1 MRRLVLLCFACA
13 VAADPLA
20 ERVDRLARP
29 YVEGGTVVGMVVGV
43 RDGADECV
51 RGYGDP
57 RPGADTVYEI
67 GSISKV
73 FTGVLLASMAR
84 DGLVSLD
91 APVAGLLA
99 PGTKVPA
106 RGERQITLVDLSTH
120 TSGLPR
126 MPDNFAPKDPRNPY
140 ADYTVEQMREFLGH
154 VRLASVPGER
164 YAYSNVGAGLLGHA
178 LARRA
183 GESYEELLKERIT
196 GPLGMESTV
205 VVLTPALKAR
215 LAPGHDAVGRPES
228 NWDLPMFAGAGGI
241 RSTAADMMRF
251 LAANL
256 SREETPVVAALAAA
270 REVRFTPRE
279 KDAQRM
285 ALGWHVSPG
294 GVHWHNGQTGGY
306 HSFVAL
312 DTASGRAVLIL
323 SDTATGAVDEL
334 GWGLLRMLSGEK
346 VEPREVRRE
355 VAVEPAVLRDYVG
368 TYRLFSDF
376 KLTVTLEDGRLM
388 VQATGQE
395 KFPVF
400 AASETEFF
408 YKVVDARITFERDAA
423 GKVKRLVLHQN
434 GRDLPG
440 IRD

>member
-1 MRRLVLLCFACA
+1 MRRLVLVLFAAA
-13 VAADPLA
+13 VAAEPLA
-20 ERVDRLARP
+20 ERVDRLAGP
-29 YVEGGTVVGMVVGV
+29 FVEAGTIVGMVVGV

-84 DGLVSLD
+84 DGLVPLD
-91 APVAGLLA
+91 APVADLLA

-106 RGERQITLVDLSTH
+106 RGERQITLVDLATH

-140 ADYTVEQMREFLGH
+140 ADYTVEQMREFLGR
-154 VRLASVPGER
+154 VRLASVPGET

-183 GESYEELLKERIT
+183 GKSYEELLRERIA

-205 VVLTPALKAR
+205 VSLTPGLEAR
-215 LAPGHDAVGRPES
+215 LAPGHNAAGKPEG
-228 NWDLPMFAGAGGI
+228 NWDLPTFAGAGGI
-241 RSTAADMMRF
+241 RSTVADMMRF

-256 SREETPVVAALAAA
+256 SREETPAVAALAAA

-279 KDAQRM
+279 AGANRM

-294 GVHWHNGQTGGY
+294 GVFWHNGQTGGY

-312 DTASGRAVLIL
+312 DTVNGRAVVIL

-334 GWGLLRMLSGEK
+334 GWQLFAMLAGEK
-346 VEPREVRRE
+346 VEPRHVRKE
-355 VAVEPAVLRDYVG
+355 VAVEPATLAAYVG

-376 KLTVTLEDGRLM
+376 RLTVTLEDGRLM

-400 AASETEFF
+400 AESETEFF
-408 YKVVDARITFERDAA
+408 YKVVDARITFEREED
-423 GKVKRLVLHQN
+423 GKVKRLVLHQG
-434 GRDLPG
+434 GRDLSG
-440 IRD
+440 IRE